1 MARTIQD
8 SVDATGENVDSDD
21 LVNFGS
27 CQRDVINPC
36 TGPRSYWFR
45 YGDICKFT
53 LPQVQA
59 AIGEIASAGQPGGAT
74 VMRVSDEDAATFTPR
89 GANSF
94 FGLEE
99 FSIDVPVVVKCSIEV
114 A

>member
-8 SVDATGENVDSDD
+8 SVDAAGERVESDD

-27 CQRDVINPC
+27 CDRDVINPC
-36 TGPRSYWFR
+36 TGPRTYWFR
-45 YGDICKFT
+45 FGDICKYT

-59 AIGEIASAGQPGGAT
+59 AIGEIASAGQPGGAM
-74 VMRVSDEDAATFTPR
+74 VMRVSGAPAFAFTSR
-89 GANSF
+89 GAFSF

-99 FSIDVPVVVKCSIEV
+99 FSIDLPIMVKCSV
-114 A
+114 DVG